1 MVTAAV
7 LSIWATA
14 IALSDIT
21 RFRVPNLYLLLVAVP
36 ALLVQVWAS
45 KGFLGV
51 SWADALGGMGVGF
64 GLTWAGYAVGQ
75 VGAGDVKYAALIGF
89 LAGTRALLDILL
101 IAALVIGAMSLA
113 ALLYSKLRQA
123 SMPKV
128 PAAVALSAGLIAN
141 LAGR

>member
-1 MVTAAV
+1 VTAAA
-7 LSIWATA
+7 LTLWA
-14 IALSDIT
+14 IAIAWSDIT

-36 ALLVQVWAS
+36 AFVVQAWAS
-45 KGFLGV
+45 KGLLGV
-51 SWADALGGMGVGF
+51 NWADALGGMGIGF
-64 GLTWAGYAVGQ
+64 VLTWSGYLIGKI
-75 VGAGDVKYAALIGF
+75 GAGDVKYAAVLGF

-123 SMPKV
+123 SVPKV

-141 LAGR
+141 LAWRS